1 MERVGTSGREA
12 EKMAR
17 KPSWVKM
24 VESSRLEA
32 LNAVEFYNRPAS
44 RRPLEAFFVH
54 MHMAWLYL
62 LHAEFVKA
70 GINYHYRDPKSPS
83 RYLKVDGERKSWDL
97 DRSLRERWPKTSDAV
112 RNNLEF
118 TVRIRNRIEHRY
130 EAGLMVVAAGFTQAL
145 IVNYEE
151 EVIEQFGA
159 KFSIADDVHL
169 PISLST
175 FSREGVARL
184 IAAQQD
190 LPARLKDFF
199 IDFRSTLDAEI
210 VNDRR
215 FEFRVEIVQKRT
227 PTNDADL
234 AVSFVREEELT
245 PEQRKAYE
253 VLERTGR
260 IVLREKE
267 RPVSNLGRFKPKAAA
282 AAVEAAIPFRFAA
295 SSDFAQAWKNLKARP
310 PSSARGRLRRK
321 TDERYCIYDEP
332 HDDYLYT
339 QAFVELLI
347 RKCATSS
354 GFIET
359 IGRAPRTK

>member
-1 MERVGTSGREA
+1 
-12 EKMAR
+12 
-17 KPSWVKM
+17 M

-44 RRPLEAFFVH
+44 RRPLEAFLVH
-54 MHMAWLYL
+54 MHIAWLYL

-70 GINYHYRDPKSPS
+70 GINYHYRDPKNPT
-83 RYLKVDGERKSWDL
+83 RYVKVDGERKSWDL
-97 DRSLRERWPKTSDAV
+97 DRSLKERWPQESDAV

-151 EVIEQFGA
+151 EVVAQFGPD
-159 KFSIADDVHL
+159 FSIADDVHL

-184 IAAQQD
+184 VAAQQE
-190 LPARLKDFF
+190 LPTRLKDFF
-199 IDFRSTLDAEI
+199 IDFRSALDADI
-210 VNDRR
+210 ANDRR
-215 FEFRVEIVQKRT
+215 FEFRVEIIQKRA
-227 PTNDADL
+227 PTSDADL
-234 AVSFVREEELT
+234 AVSFVREDELT
-245 PEQRKAYE
+245 TEQLKAYE
-253 VLERTGR
+253 ALERTGR

-267 RPVSNLGRFKPKAAA
+267 RPVSNLGRFKPKGAAT
-282 AAVEAAIPFRFAA
+282 AVEAAIPFRFTA
-295 SSDFAQAWKNLKARP
+295 SSDLAQAWKNLKVRP
-310 PSSARGRLRRK
+310 PSSARGRSRRK

-339 QAFVELLI
+339 QAFVDLLI
-347 RKCATSS
+347 RKCANSS
-354 GFIET
+354 GFIDT
-359 IGRAPRTK
+359 VGRAPRTK